1 MSARR
6 VAVTGLGMVSP
17 VGTSAP
23 ASFQALLEGR
33 SGLQLLEPAEA
44 PHPLAVPAGVC
55 ADFDAGAALG
65 KPRAAT
71 MDRYSQLGV
80 AAALEAWRDAGLAE
94 APGEDRSQWGVA
106 WGTGMGGALTFERG
120 YREVY
125 AAGRERLAPLTVV
138 QAMNNACASHLA
150 IQFGLGGSCAT
161 YSVACASA
169 AMAIGEAFR
178 RVRSGA
184 APVMLAGGSE
194 APLAYGVIRAWLAL
208 QVLAPGDA
216 ASAASAGKPFQRQRA
231 GLVLAEGGAALVL
244 EDWARAEQRGA
255 RIYAELAGFGES
267 SDHANLVRPSRDG
280 QARAVRAAL
289 ADARL
294 APADLDYVNA
304 HATGTREGD
313 AVEIAALRAALG
325 ERLPQLHVSS
335 TKSSLG
341 HPLGAAGALEAAIT
355 VLALHTG
362 DLPPT
367 LGAAEALGLAQA
379 TGCRSA
385 SLKGVSWIRSSWSR
399 ATMAAPL
406 VCLPRAPSASAWV
419 WSTSMASSPVPSTVS
434 VIINSISVKPP
445 RPRRGSRLRFSWSTR
460 PLLDSS
466 CGPARRPA
474 APGPRRNPASR
485 SIRRRRH
492 PRLRRPPR

>member
-17 VGTSAP
+17 AGASAR
-23 ASFQALLEGR
+23 AGFAALLDAR
-33 SGLQLLEPAEA
+33 SGLRLHAPPEA
-44 PHPLAVPAGVC
+44 PHALAVPAGVC

-80 AAALEAWRDAGLAE
+80 AAGLEAWRDAGLAE
-94 APGEDRSQWGVA
+94 RADEDRADWGVA

-150 IQFGLGGSCAT
+150 ISLGLGGTCGTHSD
-161 YSVACASA
+161 ACASA
-169 AMAIGEAFR
+169 AMAIGDAFR
-178 RVRSGA
+178 RVRAGS

-216 ASAASAGKPFQRQRA
+216 ASAARACRPFQADRA

-244 EDWARAEQRGA
+244 EDWARAERRGA
-255 RIYAELAGFGES
+255 PIYAELAGFGES
-267 SDHANLVRPSRDG
+267 SDHLNLVRPSAEG

-294 APADLDYVNA
+294 DPAELDYVNA

-325 ERLPQLHVSS
+325 ARLPRVHVSS
-335 TKSSLG
+335 TKSALG
-341 HPLGAAGALEAAIT
+341 HPLGAAGALEAAVT
-355 VLALHTG
+355 VLALHAG
-362 DLPPT
+362 ELPPT
-367 LGAAEALGLAQA
+367 LGAAEALDADCAGPAHVLGAALRGARPRAALSNSFAFGGSNAVLAFRA
-379 TGCRSA
+379 TGG
-385 SLKGVSWIRSSWSR
+385 LN
-399 ATMAAPL
+399 AP
-406 VCLPRAPSASAWV
+406 
-419 WSTSMASSPVPSTVS
+419 
-434 VIINSISVKPP
+434 
-445 RPRRGSRLRFSWSTR
+445 
-460 PLLDSS
+460 
-466 CGPARRPA
+466 
-474 APGPRRNPASR
+474 
-485 SIRRRRH
+485 
-492 PRLRRPPR
+492 

>member
-17 VGTSAP
+17 VGASAQ
-23 ASFQALLEGR
+23 ASFAALLEGR
-33 SGLQLLEPAEA
+33 SGLRLLAPADA

-94 APGEDRSQWGVA
+94 HADEDRASWGVV

-125 AAGRERLAPLTVV
+125 SAGRERLPPLTVV
-138 QAMNNACASHLA
+138 QAMNNACAAHLA
-150 IQFGLGGSCAT
+150 IGLGLGGTCST
-161 YSVACASA
+161 HSVACSSAS
-169 AMAIGEAFR
+169 MAIGDAFR
-178 RVRSGA
+178 RVREGR

-216 ASAASAGKPFQRQRA
+216 ASAPAACRPFQRDRA
-231 GLVLAEGGAALVL
+231 GLVLAEGAGALVL
-244 EDWARAEQRGA
+244 EDWAHAERRGA
-255 RIYAELAGFGES
+255 RVYAELAGYGES
-267 SDHANLVRPSRDG
+267 SDHANLVRPSREG

-294 APADLDYVNA
+294 APGELDYVNA

-313 AVEIAALRAALG
+313 AVEIGALG
-325 ERLPQLHVSS
+325 DALGAQAQRIAVSS
-335 TKSSLG
+335 TKSAHG
-341 HPLGAAGALEAAIT
+341 HPLGAAGALEAVIT
-355 VLALHTG
+355 VLALRQG

-367 LGAAEALGLAQA
+367 IGDADALDADCAGVTHVAGAARRGA
-379 TGCRSA
+379 R
-385 SLKGVSWIRSSWSR
+385 
-399 ATMAAPL
+399 
-406 VCLPRAPSASAWV
+406 PRAALS
-419 WSTSMASSPVPSTVS
+419 
-434 VIINSISVKPP
+434 NSFAFG
-445 RPRRGSRLRFSWSTR
+445 GSNAVLAFRA
-460 PLLDSS
+460 
-466 CGPARRPA
+466 G
-474 APGPRRNPASR
+474 G
-485 SIRRRRH
+485 
-492 PRLRRPPR
+492 